1 MKNVASFKQLSKWK
15 LLWFLTGVQIAGE
28 KKWNTIIRVDFHR
41 KGIIGFENN
50 RLDSI
55 SFGIGFSFF

>member
-1 MKNVASFKQLSKWK
+1 MQRPSSNYPNGNYYGFV
-15 LLWFLTGVQIAGE
+15 TGVQIAGE

-50 RLDSI
+50 RLDRI
-55 SFGIGFSFF
+55 SFGIIFSFF